1 MELTRIPRDRAVD
14 AVYNVL
20 RQAILSSMMKPGE
33 RLNVEELAEKLGVS
47 LTPVRQAIQQLANEG
62 LIEIK
67 PRSGTFVASLSVR
80 DVEETFDIRCALE
93 CLAAEKA
100 VGHVSR
106 EDIKRLKELLKSL
119 RKSIRNEEDRKTH
132 ERDNLE
138 FHRVVI
144 RASGN
149 QRLAEMYEE
158 LNAHIKIARIHR
170 GEADWPSR
178 QAEEQA
184 EHERIVAALVKGD
197 ATEVVNAMRQHIH
210 RAKDALLS
218 SIRTQGEATNRTS
231 V

>member
-100 VGHVSR
+100 VEHLSR
-106 EDIKRLKELLKSL
+106 DDVKRLKELLKSL
-119 RKSIRNEEDRKTH
+119 RKPIRNEEDRKNH

-138 FHRVVI
+138 FHKVLI

-170 GEADWPSR
+170 GEANWPSR
-178 QAEEQA
+178 QAEEQS
-184 EHERIVAALVKGD
+184 EHERIVAALEQRD
-197 ATEVVNAMRQHIH
+197 AAEVVRALRQHIQ

-218 SIRTQGEATNRTS
+218 SIRAQGEAKS
-231 V
+231 EPA

>member
-14 AVYNVL
+14 AVYGVL
-20 RQAILSSMMKPGE
+20 RQAILGSMMKPGE
-33 RLNVEELAEKLGVS
+33 RLNVEDLAQKLGVS

-67 PRSGTFVASLSVR
+67 PRSGTFVASLSAR

-93 CLAAEKA
+93 CLAAERA
-100 VGHVSR
+100 VENVSR
-106 EDIKRLKELLKSL
+106 DEIRRLKELLKSL
-119 RKSIRNEEDRKTH
+119 RKTIRNDEDRKAH
-132 ERDNLE
+132 ERDNVE
-138 FHRVVI
+138 FHQILI

-170 GEADWPSR
+170 GERDWPAR

-184 EHERIVAALVKGD
+184 EHERIVAALEKRD
-197 ATEVVNAMRQHIH
+197 AQELTQAIRQHIH
-210 RAKDALLS
+210 RAKDALLT
-218 SIRTQGEATNRTS
+218 SIRAQDQLKSQSA
-231 V
+231 

>member
-14 AVYNVL
+14 AVYGVL
-20 RQAILSSMMKPGE
+20 RQAILTSMMKPGE
-33 RLNVEELAEKLGVS
+33 RLNVEELAQKLGVS

-62 LIEIK
+62 LIDIK

-100 VGHVSR
+100 VENVSR
-106 EDIKRLKELLKSL
+106 DEIRRLKELLKSL
-119 RKSIRNEEDRKTH
+119 KKIIRNDEDRKAH
-132 ERDNLE
+132 ERDNVE
-138 FHRVVI
+138 FHQILI

-149 QRLAEMYEE
+149 QRLTEMYEE

-170 GEADWPSR
+170 GERDWPSR

-184 EHERIVAALVKGD
+184 EHERIVTALENRD
-197 ATEVVNAMRQHIH
+197 AQELVNAMRQHIH

-218 SIRTQGEATNRTS
+218 SIRAQDQMKSQSA
-231 V
+231 